1 VTISS
6 ASRLA
11 FDREKLKAR
20 DFEPLRPG
28 VMISRLYEDEA
39 TGASAAVLRYAPGGR
54 VPKHRHDGYEHV
66 YVLEGEQSDENGSY
80 PAGSFVINAPGSAH
94 SVWSDSGCLA
104 LLVWSN
110 SITFL

>member
-1 VTISS
+1 MPV
-6 ASRLA
+6 A
-11 FDREKLKAR
+11 FDSKNLANRT
-20 DFEPLRPG
+20 FEPLRPG
-28 VMISRLYEDEA
+28 VMISRLYEDA
-39 TGASAAVLRYAPGGR
+39 TSGAAAAVLRYSSGGR

-80 PAGSFVINAPGSAH
+80 PAGTFVINPPGTAH

-104 LLVWSN
+104 LLVWSK

>member
-1 VTISS
+1 VKIPSVLP
-6 ASRLA
+6 LA
-11 FDREKLKAR
+11 FDWEKLADR

-28 VMISRLYEDEA
+28 VEISRLYDDPA

-54 VPKHRHDGYEHV
+54 IPKHRHGGYEHV
-66 YVLEGEQSDENGSY
+66 FILRGEQSDENGSY
-80 PAGSFVINAPGSAH
+80 PAGSLVINAPGSAH

-104 LLVWSN
+104 LLVWSS

>member
-6 ASRLA
+6 ALRLA
-11 FDREKLKAR
+11 FNAENLKAR

-28 VMISRLYEDEA
+28 VTISRLYEDEA
-39 TGASAAVLRYAPGGR
+39 TRASAAVLRYAPGGR

-80 PAGSFVINAPGSAH
+80 PAGSFVINPPGSGH